1 MHDLQKLQAPVAGNT
16 STSPSTTGATE
27 LHRTGGDRIFIVSV
41 YVFLAIL
48 MLMMIVPFINVLA
61 VAFSAPI
68 ASMEPGIILWPQEF
82 SVAGFR
88 VVWTNLELERA
99 FINSSIVTSVGTVAH
114 VTLACL
120 AGYVLIQRDLPG
132 RTLMFV
138 LILATMAVPSELI
151 MIPLYIVNRDLGLLN
166 SLWALI
172 FYGMSSGFSILL
184 IRNFFAGVPYDLAE
198 SAKIDGASDF
208 HIFRTI
214 YLPLSQAG
222 IATIA
227 LFELVSR
234 WNQFLP
240 VVLYIN
246 DSRKYTLQVALNAL
260 VTENL
265 GTSGMSMVT
274 PNVRMAGIVIAILPL
289 VIIYP
294 FMQRYFVHGIT
305 LGSVKE

>member
-1 MHDLQKLQAPVAGNT
+1 MQDVQKLQAPVT
-16 STSPSTTGATE
+16 HETTESPSKAKGVVR
-27 LHRTGGDRIFIVSV
+27 HSMGDRLFSWGVIA
-41 YVFLAIL
+41 FLVIL

-61 VAFSAPI
+61 VAFSAPL
-68 ASMEPGIILWPQEF
+68 ASMEPGIILWPREF
-82 SVAGFR
+82 SVEGFKT
-88 VVWTNLELERA
+88 VWINLDLQRA
-99 FINSSIVTSVGTVAH
+99 FLNSVIVTSVGTVAH
-114 VTLACL
+114 VTLCCIA
-120 AGYVLIQRDLPG
+120 AYVLIQKDLPS
-132 RTLMFV
+132 RSLMLLF
-138 LILATMAVPSELI
+138 ILATMAIPGELI

-166 SLWALI
+166 TLWALI
-172 FYGMSSGFSILL
+172 FSGMVSGFSILL
-184 IRNFFAGVPYDLAE
+184 LRNFFAGVPYDLAE

-234 WNQFLP
+234 WNQFMP
-240 VVLYIN
+240 VILYIN
-246 DSRKYTLQVALNAL
+246 DSSKYTLQVALNAL

-289 VIIYP
+289 VVIYP
-294 FMQRYFVHGIT
+294 FMQRYFVQGIT

>member
-1 MHDLQKLQAPVAGNT
+1 MTDLQNVPPPIAGGT
-16 STSPSTTGATE
+16 TTSSTSSGLQHTS
-27 LHRTGGDRIFIVSV
+27 GDRIFTIGI
-41 YVFLAIL
+41 YVFLTVL
-48 MLMMIVPFINVLA
+48 MLAMIVPFLNVLA
-61 VAFSAPI
+61 VAFSAPM
-68 ASMEPGIILWPQEF
+68 ASMEPGIILWPQQI
-82 SVAGFR
+82 SVDGFN

-99 FINSSIVTSVGTVAH
+99 FINSSIVTSIGTVAH
-114 VTLACL
+114 VTLACF

-172 FYGMSSGFSILL
+172 FYGMASGFSILL

-208 HIFRTI
+208 YIFRTI

-246 DSRKYTLQVALNAL
+246 DSKKYTLQVALNAL

-289 VIIYP
+289 IVIYP
-294 FMQRYFVHGIT
+294 FMQRYFVQGIT

>member
-1 MHDLQKLQAPVAGNT
+1 MTDLQNVPAPVVGGT
-16 STSPSTTGATE
+16 EHSPAATGASMGE
-27 LHRTGGDRIFIVSV
+27 SRGDRIFSIGV
-41 YVFLAIL
+41 YIFLGIL
-48 MLMMIVPFINVLA
+48 ILAMIVPFVNVLA
-61 VAFSAPI
+61 VAFSSPL

-82 SVAGFR
+82 SVDGFR

-99 FINSSIVTSVGTVAH
+99 FINSTIVTSVGTVAH
-114 VTLACL
+114 VALACL
-120 AGYVLIQRDLPG
+120 AGYALIQRDLPG
-132 RTLMFV
+132 RNLMFA
-138 LILATMAVPSELI
+138 LILATMAIPGELI
-151 MIPLYIVNRDLGLLN
+151 MIPLYIVNRELGLLN
-166 SLWALI
+166 TLWALI
-172 FYGMSSGFSILL
+172 FSGMVSGFSILL
-184 IRNFFAGVPYDLAE
+184 VRNFFAGVPYDLAE

-222 IATIA
+222 IATIF

-240 VVLYIN
+240 VILYIN
-246 DSRKYTLQVALNAL
+246 DSSKYTLQVALNAL

-289 VIIYP
+289 VAIYP
-294 FMQRYFVHGIT
+294 FMQRYFVQGIT